1 VLHTILLSRLA
12 RLPYPAPKHEV
23 KEKFSTLARRCNP
36 SRGVMIGEPWQST
49 LIDSSLSR
57 SRI

>member
-23 KEKFSTLARRCNP
+23 KEFSTLARRCNP
-36 SRGVMIGEPWQST
+36 LRGVMVGEPWQST